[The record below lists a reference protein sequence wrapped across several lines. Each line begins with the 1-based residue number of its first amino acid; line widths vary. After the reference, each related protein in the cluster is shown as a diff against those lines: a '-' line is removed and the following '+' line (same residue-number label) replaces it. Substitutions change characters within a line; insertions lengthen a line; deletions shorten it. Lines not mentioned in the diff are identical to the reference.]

1 MAILGSSFEILRIRK
16 ISHLL
21 FVNEKQKLLLRILL
35 IVILAINSTAAFNIT
50 VFAVEKLVK
59 IKMNALPSTPIVACI
74 EIIFP
79 LWTRIHASI
88 IALVIPSISFTVTS
102 GTMIYAE
109 IFALYL
115 KHFFKR

>member
-1 MAILGSSFEILRIRK
+1 MAILGSSFEIPRIRK

-21 FVNEKQKLLLRILL
+21 FVNEKHKPLRILL
-35 IVILAINSTAAFNIT
+35 SVILTINSTAAFNIT

-59 IKMNALPSTPIVACI
+59 IKMNALSSTPIVACI

-88 IALVIPSISFTVTS
+88 VALVIPSISLAVTS

>member
-1 MAILGSSFEILRIRK
+1 M
-16 ISHLL
+16 
-21 FVNEKQKLLLRILL
+21 
-35 IVILAINSTAAFNIT
+35 AINSTAAFNIT

-59 IKMNALPSTPIVACI
+59 VKMNTLSSTPIVACI

-102 GTMIYAE
+102 RTMIYAE

-115 KHFFKR
+115 KHFLEDDF

>member
-1 MAILGSSFEILRIRK
+1 M
-16 ISHLL
+16 
-21 FVNEKQKLLLRILL
+21 
-35 IVILAINSTAAFNIT
+35 AINSTAAFNIT
-50 VFAVEKLVK
+50 VFTVKKLVK
-59 IKMNALPSTPIVACI
+59 IKMNALSSTPIVACI

-115 KHFFKR
+115 KHFLEGDF